1 MLGLV
6 FELVTSILHTF
17 FLAEAYQHERLRQE
31 AVRKCGGFNDLEGS
45 CQHAQSSFFSFETL
59 VNRAL

>member
-1 MLGLV
+1 M

-45 CQHAQSSFFSFETL
+45 GQHSQSGFFSCGTP